1 MKIVCLVLPNTK
13 FDNQYN
19 DKVTIEFI
27 NIISDTFLHKGILFV
42 SETNKD
48 NVLLKALKYVHNN
61 IKYDYILVIYSPHLL
76 VETEKFEDEHWF
88 RHMEGTCKLRGKYD
102 NHDYFLLSNLD
113 LKIKFHK
120 KYVQQNSNLLDKILE
135 DVILPFEKK

>member
-19 DKVTIEFI
+19 DKMQYRI

-48 NVLLKALKYVHNN
+48 NVLLKH
-61 IKYDYILVIYSPHLL
+61 
-76 VETEKFEDEHWF
+76 
-88 RHMEGTCKLRGKYD
+88 
-102 NHDYFLLSNLD
+102 
-113 LKIKFHK
+113 
-120 KYVQQNSNLLDKILE
+120 
-135 DVILPFEKK
+135 